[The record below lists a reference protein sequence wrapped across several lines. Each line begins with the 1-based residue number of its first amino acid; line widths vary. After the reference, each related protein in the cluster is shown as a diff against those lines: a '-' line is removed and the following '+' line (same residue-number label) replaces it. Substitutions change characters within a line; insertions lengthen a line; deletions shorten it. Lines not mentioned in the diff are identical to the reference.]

1 MSAYGKSAAKTVFTE
16 AGALHLDITE
26 RIAVNRDYIV
36 AMRRHFRM
44 YPEVGGEE
52 RETQKKIMAELTAMG
67 VKAREAGGTG
77 VIADIPGAPG
87 GKTVAMRADIDA
99 LPITDESDKPYRSR
113 TKGVCHACGHD
124 GHAAMLL
131 GAAKTFAA
139 MGDELP
145 GSVRLIF
152 QPSEERFPGG
162 AEIMIAAGAM
172 DGVDA
177 VVGAHLWQP
186 LPVGVIGVTNGALMA
201 SPDEFTITIQ
211 GKGGHGSMPQDT
223 IDSILVAAQIV
234 LALRTITGA
243 NVDPR
248 EQAVLTIGMF
258 KAGEVFNIIPDT
270 AILKGT
276 VRSFDQSVRDAV
288 FAQMEAYCRGICAA
302 SGASYTIDPIFGYP
316 PVVNNPK
323 ITAVVAEAG
332 REVAGVEVREAK
344 PLMVGEDF
352 SYYQHQAP
360 GAFFLIGAGNPAKGC
375 VHPHHHP
382 KFDIDED
389 ALGYGSQTMV
399 RTVLKLLA
407 R

>member
-1 MSAYGKSAAKTVFTE
+1 
-16 AGALHLDITE
+16 
-26 RIAVNRDYIV
+26 
-36 AMRRHFRM
+36 MRRHFRM
-44 YPEVGGEE
+44 HPEVGGEE
-52 RETQKKIMAELTAMG
+52 HETQKKILAELAAMG
-67 VKAREAGGTG
+67 VKARAAGGTG

-99 LPITDESDKPYRSR
+99 LPITDEIEQPYRSLN
-113 TKGVCHACGHD
+113 KGICHACGHD

-139 MGDELP
+139 MAGELP
-145 GSVRLIF
+145 GNVRLIF

-186 LPVGVIGVTNGALMA
+186 LPVGAIGVTNGALMA

-211 GKGGHGSMPQDT
+211 GKGGHGSMPHQT
-223 IDSILVAAQIV
+223 VDSILVASQLV

-270 AILKGT
+270 AVLKGT

-288 FAQMEAYCRGICAA
+288 FGQMEAYCRGICAA
-302 SGASYTIDPIFGYP
+302 SGASYVIDPIFGYP
-316 PVVNNPK
+316 PVVNSPK
-323 ITAVVAEAG
+323 VTTVIAEAG
-332 REVAGVEVREAK
+332 CEVAGVEVQDVK

-352 SYYQHQAP
+352 SYYQHKAP
-360 GAFFLIGAGNPAKGC
+360 GSFFLVGAGNPAKGC
-375 VHPHHHP
+375 IHPHHHP

-389 ALGYGSQTMV
+389 ALGYGAETMV
-399 RTVLKLLA
+399 RAVLKLLA